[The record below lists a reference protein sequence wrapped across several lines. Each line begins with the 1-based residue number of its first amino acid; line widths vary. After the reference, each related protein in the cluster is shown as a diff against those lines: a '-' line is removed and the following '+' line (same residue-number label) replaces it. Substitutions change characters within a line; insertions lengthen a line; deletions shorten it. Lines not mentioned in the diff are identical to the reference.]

1 MSDGLFGKAEGIED
15 GGGYDLKEIKKAME
29 VNEAKTGDEK
39 GFEEVEPIFVQ
50 VSEEYVVRE
59 EEYEARSVIIEYDKD
74 DKVVSVELL

>member
-1 MSDGLFGKAEGIED
+1 MGDSIFGESDGIMD

-29 VNEAKTGDEK
+29 ANEAKTGDEK

-50 VSEEYVVRE
+50 VTEEYVVRE
-59 EEYEARSVIIEYDKD
+59 EEYEARSVIIEYDVN